1 MAFLV
6 PAVLAGA
13 AAVAAPIAIHLLN
26 KTRVKVVR
34 WAATR
39 FLLESLQKNKRRLKV
54 EDLILLGLRCLFI
67 VLLALAFARF
77 VLNPGGSQESAGS
90 APVVAVMLFDQSA
103 SMGQSNGFQTRFD
116 QAKDAA
122 GKTIGG
128 MGSGSQVAL
137 FLIGNHINQVLP
149 RPTSNLP
156 LVRRSLDVA
165 EPTNETSDMGPAI
178 QLALETL
185 KPFTGTKKEI
195 YVFSD
200 GQASAWKDLDK
211 IQKLLAEA
219 PDVHLNV
226 VDLGAKSGEDNLAI
240 TTLKAET
247 GVTAAGQLSGFL
259 VEVSNF
265 GTAPATGV
273 RVTLAVDDGAPVDEA
288 MLDTVEPG
296 KSRVI
301 RLNSRFPKP
310 GYYTLRAA
318 IPADR
323 MPVDNERAVA
333 VHVIDQMNVAIV
345 EGTAARS
352 KESRD
357 AYFLANA
364 LAPVAPSRRAD
375 YYLKI
380 EAVVPSWLQSADLAR
395 QGIIFLTNVPKL
407 DAASAGNLEKYVD
420 EGGTLVIFPGSQ
432 VQPAAYNDDPVL
444 GPMLPA
450 KLGPKKDAGKD
461 SKSSAWQARGYAHPV
476 ASLWNDPKNGNL
488 GSVRATEFF
497 PLLLQPAKDPAN
509 DARTIVKYADDTPA
523 VVERP
528 YGKGRVVLFSSAAT
542 TDWNNLPIH
551 PNFVPFL
558 QRLVS
563 YLTPDKSAE
572 SLVIAPGAVFQAKV
586 PGELAKREVS
596 VIVPNSD
603 GKPRPAGK
611 VELVNQ
617 DAVVRYRD
625 TAKTGAYRF
634 AVAGVEKPVAALAVQ
649 MDAKE
654 SDLRLI
660 PAGDLAA
667 LNGGKATTL
676 TEGAATQVA
685 PPTKVR
691 REFWIFFIGCAIFV
705 ALLETALAH
714 RFSFA
719 K

>member
-13 AAVAAPIAIHLLN
+13 AAIAAPIAIHLLN
-26 KTRVKVVR
+26 KTRIKVVR

-39 FLLESLQKNKRRLKV
+39 FLSESLQKNQRRLKV

-103 SMGQSNGFQTRFD
+103 SMGQSDGFQTRFD

-122 GKTIGG
+122 RKMIGS

-137 FLIGNHINQVLP
+137 FMVGNHVNQIVP

-156 LVRRSLDVA
+156 LVRRSLEVA
-165 EPTNETSDMGPAI
+165 EPTNETSDMAAAI

-185 KPFTGTKKEI
+185 KPFTGAKKEI
-195 YVFSD
+195 LAFSD
-200 GQASAWKDLDK
+200 GQASAWQKTDQ
-211 IQKLLAEA
+211 IQKLLAET
-219 PDVHLNV
+219 PDVRLNI

-240 TTLKAET
+240 TVLKTET
-247 GVTAAGQLSGFL
+247 GVLAAGQLSGFL

-273 RVTLAVDDGAPVDEA
+273 RVTLAVDDSPPVDEA

-301 RLNSRFPKP
+301 RLKSRFAKP

-345 EGTAARS
+345 EGTAART
-352 KESRD
+352 KENRD

-364 LAPVAPSRRAD
+364 LAPVPLSRRAE

-380 EAVVPSWLQSADLAR
+380 ETVTPSWLQTANLAR
-395 QGIIFLTNVPKL
+395 QGMIFLTNVPEL
-407 DAASAGNLEKYVD
+407 DATAAKHLELYVR
-420 EGGTLVIFPGSQ
+420 EGGSLVVFPGSKL
-432 VQPAAYNDDPVL
+432 QPASYNDDPVL
-444 GPMLPA
+444 GPLLPA
-450 KLGPKKDAGKD
+450 KFGTKKEAGKEM
-461 SKSSAWQARGYAHPV
+461 KSSNWQARGYTHPV
-476 ASLWNDPKNGNL
+476 TSLWNDSKNGSL
-488 GSVRATEFF
+488 GSVRATEYF
-497 PLLLQPAKDPAN
+497 PLLLTTAKDPA
-509 DARTIVKYADDTPA
+509 AGPRVIVKYADDSPA
-523 VVERP
+523 VVEGP
-528 YGKGRVVLFSSAAT
+528 YGMGRVVLFSSSAT

-563 YLTPDKSAE
+563 YLAPDESAE
-572 SLVIAPGAVFQAKV
+572 SLVIAPGAVFQSRV
-586 PGELAKREVS
+586 PADLAKQEVS
-596 VIVPNSD
+596 VITPGSS
-603 GKPRPAGK
+603 GKARSAGK

-617 DAVVRYRD
+617 DTVVRYRD
-625 TAKTGAYRF
+625 TAKPGPYRF
-634 AVAGVEKPVAALAVQ
+634 FVAGVEKPVATLAVQ
-649 MDAKE
+649 MDALE
-654 SDLRLI
+654 SDLRMVPSGTL
-660 PAGDLAA
+660 ADL
-667 LNGGKATTL
+667 NSGKATTP
-676 TEGAATQVA
+676 ASATTPA
-685 PPTKVR
+685 PPVRVR
-691 REFWIFFIGCAIFV
+691 REFWSFFVGCAILV